1 VGSLALFRVYIGYI
15 YAAAGCWLLLH
26 AGCCWL
32 RWLLAAGCC
41 WLLAASDLIARP
53 GLLRLRAK
61 GIPMTPQLLLLSALA
76 AASGGRVASGRSS
89 SECVITDAPF
99 SAIPDNTTVNTAAI
113 QGAIDACHAA
123 HPGGARVVVPAGAF
137 KTGSLELRSN
147 MELHIAKGAGLYGST
162 DPADY
167 PIVQV
172 RKLNGPFSSLTFL
185 R

>member
-61 GIPMTPQLLLLSALA
+61 GIPMTPQLLLLSALVA
-76 AASGGRVASGRSS
+76 AGESGRSS